1 MRFSIQQ
8 VCDWRPELMELEDRA
23 KQTAHLLF
31 FVIDNQTRSTASM
44 VEAAHLAG
52 NVHTLPQIHQTDISC
67 ACSRDHMFIEV
78 YLANIFPIFN

>member
-1 MRFSIQQ
+1 
-8 VCDWRPELMELEDRA
+8 MELEDRA

-52 NVHTLPQIHQTDISC
+52 EHTKINMGISLILI
-67 ACSRDHMFIEV
+67 ADTQPVKLEAKIAKL
-78 YLANIFPIFN
+78 YTQ